1 LSTPKAYPTPFHA
14 VLDQRGVSNR
24 KLTQGL
30 AWVLGITVVL
40 TLPAFLTFSTGVDL
54 EIPLRAAARWSSGG
68 VPYLA
73 SSFSEQSGPALPFLY
88 PPWLLPL
95 LAPVAALPRILV
107 LVPWLAI
114 CAAAA
119 VWTARRLSV
128 PWKFVPLVLAWPPF
142 AEGLVTGNVQILQF
156 AAFAALFYLPGLPW
170 SPTPRLADESRGRL
184 GWNWRSGPRSLIA
197 RPWRDDL
204 ESGLLAAGVGAMKY
218 TQVLPL
224 VWLVRPRF
232 RAAFL
237 GGLAMAAAIAV
248 MLPFTGIGLYK
259 DWLDQLGRAADPS
272 WALAGGPL
280 AFVVGR
286 PLALVATVLA
296 VVGLFFVRGRDSGAW
311 VGIALLVAAPS
322 IHGYGM
328 LFLLPALLTIRRDL
342 AISLA
347 VLVARYNIYGWW
359 LSIAVAAIAL
369 AASSRY
375 PALRAQPE
383 GNHDHDEAI
392 LDVEPAPA
400 TAPA

>member
-1 LSTPKAYPTPFHA
+1 
-14 VLDQRGVSNR
+14 
-24 KLTQGL
+24 
-30 AWVLGITVVL
+30 
-40 TLPAFLTFSTGVDL
+40 
-54 EIPLRAAARWSSGG
+54 
-68 VPYLA
+68 
-73 SSFSEQSGPALPFLY
+73 
-88 PPWLLPL
+88 
-95 LAPVAALPRILV
+95 LPRLLV

-170 SPTPRLADESRGRL
+170 SPTPRLADF
-184 GWNWRSGPRSLIA
+184 SGPTWAWLLGRRGAPDSAAPPPLKARIRSFTA
-197 RPWRDDL
+197 RPWRDDI

-232 RAAFL
+232 RAAIF
-237 GGLAMAAAIAV
+237 GGLAMAAAIVV

-286 PLALVATVLA
+286 PVALVATVLA

-375 PALRAQPE
+375 PALRAQQPE
-383 GNHDHDEAI
+383 GNHDREAAVV
-392 LDVEPAPA
+392 DVEPAPIGA
-400 TAPA
+400 AEPA